1 MAKLIHA
8 MVRVFDEARSVD
20 FYDKAF
26 GLKIADRY
34 DFESFTLVYLSNPES
49 DVEVELVLNKDRT
62 EPYSHG
68 DGYGHVAFSVD
79 DLESEH
85 ARLEK
90 LGLAPE
96 PIKEILRDGALLAR
110 FFFVNDP
117 DGYRI
122 ELLQRQGR
130 YL

>member
-8 MVRVFDEARSVD
+8 MVRVLDEARSVD

-49 DVEVELVLNKDRT
+49 DMEVELVLNKDRT
-62 EPYSHG
+62 EPYTHG

-79 DLESEH
+79 DLDGHNTQIENL
-85 ARLEK
+85 LEEVGYVL
-90 LGLAPE
+90 LGDLLLFDFHLPL
-96 PIKEILRDGALLAR
+96 KDGLNIQSR
-110 FFFVNDP
+110 HNTGF
-117 DGYRI
+117 
-122 ELLQRQGR
+122 E
-130 YL
+130 